1 MGLHVKRLILQR
13 HNHRVNVNVNAIPPF
28 MARSTLVCFDWAAF
42 KAPSLKAKA
51 VGRHHSINSSRRET
65 TKIHFLLRLTFGKRA
80 PPPSGTELSNG
91 QAAKLAVKDMMD
103 DRPRMYDSPPATYTN
118 RSSGGHFA
126 KTHFHIQLFPSIHTE
141 RPLVGLSFINAGPTI
156 LRNSA
161 LSDHQFYN

>member
-1 MGLHVKRLILQR
+1 MGLHVKCPILLR

-51 VGRHHSINSSRRET
+51 VGRHHSINSSKRET
-65 TKIHFLLRLTFGKRA
+65 TKIHFLLRLTLARE
-80 PPPSGTELSNG
+80 PPSGTELSNG